1 MGIQYVFDYLQSKSY
16 PIWFHVKKVKCT
28 KKLFFFQG
36 RTVDLKTLTLIE
48 DTTPVAANN
57 NDQNQ
62 TEEDLDKA
70 EEDFEKLLA
79 EAGE

>member
-16 PIWFHVKKVKCT
+16 PIWFHVKKVYYNT
-28 KKLFFFQG
+28 YFFFQG

>member
-1 MGIQYVFDYLQSKSY
+1 MKYL
-16 PIWFHVKKVKCT
+16 V
-28 KKLFFFQG
+28 FQG

-48 DTTPVAANN
+48 DSTPVAANN
-57 NDQNQ
+57 NDH

>member
-1 MGIQYVFDYLQSKSY
+1 M
-16 PIWFHVKKVKCT
+16 
-28 KKLFFFQG
+28 FQG

>member
-1 MGIQYVFDYLQSKSY
+1 MISRKKGILQY
-16 PIWFHVKKVKCT
+16 I
-28 KKLFFFQG
+28 FFFQG

>member
-1 MGIQYVFDYLQSKSY
+1 MISRK
-16 PIWFHVKKVKCT
+16 KKVKYIT
-28 KKLFFFQG
+28 NFFFQG

>member
-1 MGIQYVFDYLQSKSY
+1 MISR
-16 PIWFHVKKVKCT
+16 KKGYIT
-28 KKLFFFQG
+28 IHIFFFQG

>member
-16 PIWFHVKKVKCT
+16 PIWFHVKKVI
-28 KKLFFFQG
+28 LQYIFFFQG

>member
-1 MGIQYVFDYLQSKSY
+1 MYS
-16 PIWFHVKKVKCT
+16 H
-28 KKLFFFQG
+28 FQG

-48 DTTPVAANN
+48 DPEPAT
-57 NDQNQ
+57 NQ

-70 EEDFEKLLA
+70 EEDFEKLLR

>member
-1 MGIQYVFDYLQSKSY
+1 MISR
-16 PIWFHVKKVKCT
+16 KKGYIT
-28 KKLFFFQG
+28 IHIFFQG